1 MDKKKNTQLFM
12 GLCTSLVTQAWM
24 QLGKIKNPMTD
35 KIESDLD
42 AASLTIDMLGMLKE
56 KTKGNISDDETKILD
71 QSINELRMNYIMSK
85 DKNDDKKLKNE
96 KKIENEGKN
105 KYSPNLHIALF
116 FCAIYYLFNNNGP
129 NKLILGLR

>member
-1 MDKKKNTQLFM
+1 MDNEKNTQLFM

-56 KTKGNISDDETKILD
+56 KTKGNVGDDETKILD
-71 QSINELRMNYIMSK
+71 QSVNELRMNYVISK
-85 DKNDDKKLKNE
+85 DKKDDEKSENKENLKNE
-96 KKIENEGKN
+96 EKN
-105 KYSPNLHIALF
+105 K
-116 FCAIYYLFNNNGP
+116 
-129 NKLILGLR
+129 